1 MTSLKRVPVSSFK
14 TAVAIY
20 TGFLV
25 AIFLAGAAFALS
37 GCVGGLSASPSV
49 SAQRTVYSAENDFTI
64 ALKVAIAYEQL
75 PACSAAQK
83 FPCSE
88 PSTVTKI
95 TAAAKAARASLAT
108 AEAAVRSHS
117 NAQAM
122 TTAALQA
129 ESDVNAFAA
138 LAGGLSK

>member
-1 MTSLKRVPVSSFK
+1 
-14 TAVAIY
+14 
-20 TGFLV
+20 
-25 AIFLAGAAFALS
+25 
-37 GCVGGLSASPSV
+37 
-49 SAQRTVYSAENDFTI
+49 
-64 ALKVAIAYEQL
+64 
-75 PACSAAQK
+75 
-83 FPCSE
+83 
-88 PSTVTKI
+88 VTKI